1 MRVRQIRV
9 QILAQ
14 LLARRPVMLGSN
26 FSVVPLILLLAQ
38 GRQGTFSQG

>member
-14 LLARRPVMLGSN
+14 LLASPVMLGSN
-26 FSVVPLILLLAQ
+26 FSVVPLIPLLAQ
-38 GRQGTFSQG
+38 GRQGAFSQG